1 MRDHVVGEIECGE
14 GHQMFEAL
22 HVIRVR
28 EKFLQRYFALLQLDD
43 QYGYCEGRDTSVPPN
58 VPFLTTILS
67 KSHKYHIFI
76 ITVGEGISGN
86 CNQIPSQ
93 NHRQPCP

>member
-1 MRDHVVGEIECGE
+1 MGKTGEMTDHIIGEIECGE

-28 EKFLQRYFALLQLDD
+28 EKFLLRYFALLQLDD
-43 QYGYCEGRDTSVPPN
+43 QSGYCEGRDTSVPPN

-76 ITVGEGISGN
+76 IMVVEGISGN
-86 CNQIPSQ
+86 CNQIP
-93 NHRQPCP
+93 